1 MMYIK
6 YDFLNLLVLVII
18 LSIFLLNYFDTTYI
32 KICMGLAAISIVL
45 DLIWLMT
52 YAGDH
57 WSPPVN
63 GVYSQNQT
71 GTLRFIVLFTVM
83 MMFAKVPLVYLLFQ
97 YREVQPNS
105 TYTISL
111 LGYAKLHLT
120 ANK

>member
-1 MMYIK
+1 MQ
-6 YDFLNLLVLVII
+6 LLVLVII

-32 KICMGLAAISIVL
+32 KICMGLAAISIVM

-83 MMFAKVPLVYLLFQ
+83 MMFAKVPEPHYSG
-97 YREVQPNS
+97 S
-105 TYTISL
+105 TRLPTVPIPR
-111 LGYAKLHLT
+111 GPTKLNLHYFVTGLRQIT
-120 ANK
+120 LDR